1 MRLPIASLFI
11 VGAVLLQVVAAAPYP
26 ADSKE
31 AMAAGPGRS
40 SSNSENAPTTSGT
53 QQGAQKNNAEASMN
67 PVTWPALMNPGN
79 PGSGGGVD
87 YLRVP
92 VGSFVDYFPPSIAGL
107 LMSFYRFC

>member
-26 ADSKE
+26 ADSIHSKE
-31 AMAAGPGRS
+31 AMDAGR

-53 QQGAQKNNAEASMN
+53 QQGAQKNNVEAKLMN

-79 PGSGGGVD
+79 VVSDGRNVYD
-87 YLRVP
+87 YVRVP
-92 VGSFVDYFPPSIAGL
+92 PGNGKPTQQ
-107 LMSFYRFC
+107 